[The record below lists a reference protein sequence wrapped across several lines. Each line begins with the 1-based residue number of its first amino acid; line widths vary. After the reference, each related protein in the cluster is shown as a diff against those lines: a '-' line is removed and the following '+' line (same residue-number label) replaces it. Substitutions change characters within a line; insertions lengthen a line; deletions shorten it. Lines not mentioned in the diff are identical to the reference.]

1 MHDEAGPV
9 KRRTTHRS
17 LGVTGRVFL
26 GTAAIVAVV
35 IISAFLIASTS
46 VRRAGEASARRGLE
60 QSADLVAQSLAGR
73 SRSLTGGAR
82 VFVQGPYFRTLVQEK
97 RREDIIDQS
106 IEASG
111 QLDAAWVLI
120 TDDRGV
126 LLAKSDEP
134 GAGGT
139 PMGDVPLVAGAL
151 RGLVTSGFGVSRDS
165 MLFQAVAVPIV
176 TPGAAPVGTL
186 VATRLVDSVLVRD
199 VKAATSSELLFY
211 TNDAQGARLVSV
223 STLGRAAEVSRAVR
237 TVSDRSD
244 TGAGAQLD
252 VDIGG
257 VRYIVQGSALTTA
270 GGDVVGGFV
279 VLRSRDAELAGIASL
294 RRSLAIAGIFGL
306 LLSWFAAYVAARY
319 IARPVRAL
327 AGLVRRA
334 ADGEYGGDIDRTLA
348 SLGTGGEVRALGD
361 AFTILLADLRDKAL
375 LIGLTPSASHAVPP
389 AAPTLPMSRPGTRQ
403 LLGGSAPRGHLA
415 PRPGFVMQPGA
426 VLANRYLIEAVIGSG
441 GLGIVYRARD
451 RVLGEAVA
459 LKVLRPDMLTDEALG
474 VTRLAEELRVARRIS
489 HRNIVRVHDIG
500 EADGITFLT
509 MEYVDGASLATVI
522 ETRGALAAGAVL
534 SIARQLVRALA
545 VMHAEGVVHGDLKPA
560 NLLLGPSGVL
570 KVSDFGVSTLVRHAS
585 RYANTVDM
593 SRRETVG
600 HLAGA
605 VVGTPEYM
613 APEQLIGAP
622 PSPAS
627 DIYAAG
633 VVLHECLA
641 GSTPFTADTRVTF
654 IAHKLSEPKPAPA
667 SGTLRGGESDLEG
680 IIARMMHAVAASRP
694 ESALQLFDALARL
707 D

>member
-1 MHDEAGPV
+1 MALVPV
-9 KRRTTHRS
+9 TPRRTRRS

-35 IISAFLIASTS
+35 ILSAFLIASAS

-73 SRSLTGGAR
+73 GRSLTGGAR

-120 TDDRGV
+120 TDDRGI

-134 GAGGT
+134 GAGGV

-176 TPGAAPVGTL
+176 TPGAAPIGTL

-211 TNDAQGARLVSV
+211 TTDARGARVVAV
-223 STLGRAAEVSRAVR
+223 STLGRAAAVSRAVR

-244 TGAGAQLD
+244 GGATTQLD

-257 VRYIVQGSALTTA
+257 VRYIAQGSALTTA

-279 VLRSRDAELAGIASL
+279 VLRSREAELAGIASL

-306 LLSWFAAYVAARY
+306 LLSWFAAWVAARRL
-319 IARPVRAL
+319 ARPVRAL

-334 ADGEYGGDIDRTLA
+334 ADGDYGADIDRTLV
-348 SLGTGGEVRALGD
+348 SLGAGGEVRALGD
-361 AFTILLADLRDKAL
+361 AFTTLLADLRDKAL
-375 LIGLTPSASHAVPP
+375 LIGLTPAASRDTP
-389 AAPTLPMSRPGTRQ
+389 AASTPPTMPRPASRLQ
-403 LLGGSAPRGHLA
+403 LGGGGIRGQLA
-415 PRPGFVMQPGA
+415 PRPGFRMEPGT

-459 LKVLRPDMLTDEALG
+459 LKVLRPEMLTGAAHG
-474 VTRLAEELRVARRIS
+474 ATRFAEELRVARRVS
-489 HRNIVRVHDIG
+489 HRNVVRVHDIG

-522 ETRGALAAGAVL
+522 ETRGALAPAAVL

-570 KVSDFGVSTLVRHAS
+570 KVSDFGVSRLVRHPSHDVHA
-585 RYANTVDM
+585 VDVT
-593 SRRETVG
+593 RRETVG

-613 APEQLIGAP
+613 APEQLIGAV

-633 VVLHECLA
+633 VVLHECLT
-641 GSTPFTADTRVTF
+641 GSTPFTADTRVSF
-654 IAHKLSEPKPAPA
+654 IAHKLSAPPTPRPAPSRA
-667 SGTLRGGESDLEG
+667 GVTDLEG
-680 IIARMMHAVAASRP
+680 VIARMMQPSAESRP
-694 ESALQLFDALARL
+694 ASARHLFDELARL